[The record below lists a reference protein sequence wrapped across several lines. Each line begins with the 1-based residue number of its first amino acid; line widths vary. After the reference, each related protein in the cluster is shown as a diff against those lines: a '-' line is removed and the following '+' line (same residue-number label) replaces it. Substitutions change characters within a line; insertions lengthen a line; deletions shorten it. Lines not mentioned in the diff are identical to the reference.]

1 MNVIEIKLLVT
12 NLKQEAVT
20 ALVSKRSNEL
30 LSYHYL
36 HGCIDAY
43 QRLLDTIKEI
53 ELKEREHDI
62 DE

>member
-20 ALVSKRSNEL
+20 TMLGKRSAEL

-36 HGCIDAY
+36 HGHIDAY
-43 QRLLDTIKEI
+43 QRLLDAIKEI
-53 ELKEREHDI
+53 ELKEREHDS
-62 DE
+62 D